1 MFASKGLGNGRTLGL
16 WSMLGYGPSHFIAA
30 GLETPS
36 RMGSSGRQARDE
48 VPDVE
53 MEISHFKNRVAQG
66 R

>member
-1 MFASKGLGNGRTLGL
+1 MS
-16 WSMLGYGPSHFIAA
+16 GYGPSHFIAA